1 MGAMIRVENLV
12 KKFGDFAAVDNISFE
27 VPKGEIFA
35 FLGPNGAGKTTTI
48 KVLTTL
54 LKPTSGTVELDGMNP
69 ATHENEVRKRFGI
82 VFQDP
87 SLDQDLTAWENMD
100 LHGVLY
106 HVPGKVRRERA
117 ETLLKMFEL
126 WERKDALVK
135 TFSGGMR
142 RRLEIARGFLH
153 TPKILFLDEPTLGL
167 DPQSRNQLW
176 SHVKRQNEADNVT
189 VFLTTHYMDEADRVA
204 RPHRRDRPRAHRGHW
219 NGHAT
224 ERENEHAVARRS
236 ISGVDRLDD
245 PRRSGDIGGSNAAN
259 GENVSRRSAAMNAI
273 YILWLREVK
282 KYSRSRVQI
291 IASLGQP
298 LLYLLVLGFGLGP
311 VFKKA
316 GGGSYL
322 QFMAPG
328 IIGMAVLFTSVFSG
342 IALLWDRQFGFLK
355 ETLVAPVPRIN
366 VMIGRTLG
374 GATVAML
381 QGLLIVI
388 VCLIAGFRPVSWV
401 GIPLGI
407 GFMAMIAIVF
417 AALGTS
423 IGSSLQDMQGFQLIM
438 NFLVLPIFFLS
449 GALFPLNNLPK
460 ALAFVTALD
469 PLSYGVDGLRAAL
482 IGTAHFGA
490 LLDAVV
496 LVIVG
501 AGLLC
506 LGAWRFSKIEI

>member
-1 MGAMIRVENLV
+1 
-12 KKFGDFAAVDNISFE
+12 
-27 VPKGEIFA
+27 
-35 FLGPNGAGKTTTI
+35 
-48 KVLTTL
+48 
-54 LKPTSGTVELDGMNP
+54 
-69 ATHENEVRKRFGI
+69 
-82 VFQDP
+82 
-87 SLDQDLTAWENMD
+87 
-100 LHGVLY
+100 
-106 HVPGKVRRERA
+106 
-117 ETLLKMFEL
+117 
-126 WERKDALVK
+126 
-135 TFSGGMR
+135 
-142 RRLEIARGFLH
+142 
-153 TPKILFLDEPTLGL
+153 
-167 DPQSRNQLW
+167 
-176 SHVKRQNEADNVT
+176 
-189 VFLTTHYMDEADRVA
+189 
-204 RPHRRDRPRAHRGHW
+204 
-219 NGHAT
+219 
-224 ERENEHAVARRS
+224 
-236 ISGVDRLDD
+236 
-245 PRRSGDIGGSNAAN
+245 
-259 GENVSRRSAAMNAI
+259 MNAI

-298 LLYLLVLGFGLGP
+298 LLYLVVLGFGLGP

-401 GIPLGI
+401 GIPVGI